1 MTNNNSLSI
10 TYAANSTLTS
20 GSWGYTSASIPTIY
34 YGSTSISPAVVGWE
48 KQLADLELVGEKIIK
63 NSGNF
68 PPYNQIKVDDDNYIL
83 ELAIAGFSKKD
94 ISVYEEKGA
103 LIIEGKIEEDENDK
117 TEYVHKGIATRSFT
131 RAFGLGEHVE
141 VNSADYKDGIL
152 TIKLVR
158 NLPKEEKAR
167 HIAIK

>member
-10 TYAANSTLTS
+10 TYAATNSTLTS
-20 GSWGYTSASIPTIY
+20 GNTWGYTSASIPAIY
-34 YGSTSISPAVVGWE
+34 YGSTSITPAVVGWE

-103 LIIEGKIEEDENDK
+103 LIIEGKIEEEQVKPINGK
-117 TEYVHKGIATRSFT
+117 MNRKG
-131 RAFGLGEHVE
+131 GETVLFKSHPW
-141 VNSADYKDGIL
+141 I
-152 TIKLVR
+152 TLVLISR
-158 NLPKEEKAR
+158 
-167 HIAIK
+167 